1 MNTQNDSQEHIP
13 QYDTHLIPAESAARQ
28 HREGK
33 DFGHTPHEKTDGESS
48 HTTDGYTVDREG
60 LINNYAIE
68 PEMYVE
74 VPGDLQEQT
83 EHEREKYAHQ
93 LQELSEDEDGK
104 LTTKHDWRHKG
115 PGLI

>member
-1 MNTQNDSQEHIP
+1 MNTQNNFQDHVP
-13 QYDTHLIPAESAARQ
+13 QYDAHLIPAESAARQ
-28 HREGK
+28 QREGH
-33 DFGHTPHEKTDGESS
+33 DFGHIPHDETNGESS
-48 HTTDGYTVDREG
+48 HTTDGYTVDQEG

-74 VPGDLQEQT
+74 VPGDLRGQAAQEAA
-83 EHEREKYAHQ
+83 EHAHQ
-93 LQELSEDEDGK
+93 VQELSEDEDGK